1 MKYCGALMIDSKS
14 HILDLDLM
22 SVSQVESILDDA
34 DEMTK
39 ILNSDFK
46 KTEALKGKTIITLF
60 FEPSTRTRSSF
71 EQAGK
76 ILGADVINIV
86 NSSSSSKKGESL
98 YNTALTIQSIKSD
111 VIVLRH
117 PHSGAPYFLS
127 NLLKESTII
136 NAGDGMHAHPTQA
149 LLDMYVM
156 KKHLGN
162 LKNKRIVFIGDISH
176 SRVVRSNILG
186 LSKFGAKIVL
196 CGPQTLIPPD
206 LLSNKN
212 LPENHPFKNIYYEP
226 KLNDAI
232 NQADVIMPLRLQ
244 RERQDSGL
252 LPSLREYST
261 YFGISLKKLQHA
273 KPNTI
278 IMHPGPV
285 NEGVEIDHNVVHGQN
300 SVIQEQVFSGVAIRM
315 AILKSV
321 TQNKASKIE

>member
-1 MKYCGALMIDSKS
+1 MIDSKS

-156 KKHLGN
+156 KKHLGT

-300 SVIQEQVFSGVAIRM
+300 SVIQEQVFIGVAIRM

-321 TQNKASKIE
+321 PQNKASKIE

>member
-1 MKYCGALMIDSKS
+1 MIDSKS
-14 HILDLDLM
+14 HILDLDLI

>member
-1 MKYCGALMIDSKS
+1 MIDSKS

-206 LLSNKN
+206 FLSNKH

>member
-1 MKYCGALMIDSKS
+1 MIDSKS

-39 ILNSDFK
+39 ILNSNFK

-156 KKHLGN
+156 KKHLGT

-186 LSKFGAKIVL
+186 LNKFGAKIVL

-261 YFGISLKKLQHA
+261 YFGISLKKLQNA
-273 KPNTI
+273 NPNTI

>member
-1 MKYCGALMIDSKS
+1 MIDSKS

-117 PHSGAPYFLS
+117 PHSGAPYF
-127 NLLKESTII
+127 
-136 NAGDGMHAHPTQA
+136 
-149 LLDMYVM
+149 
-156 KKHLGN
+156 
-162 LKNKRIVFIGDISH
+162 
-176 SRVVRSNILG
+176 
-186 LSKFGAKIVL
+186 
-196 CGPQTLIPPD
+196 
-206 LLSNKN
+206 
-212 LPENHPFKNIYYEP
+212 
-226 KLNDAI
+226 
-232 NQADVIMPLRLQ
+232 
-244 RERQDSGL
+244 
-252 LPSLREYST
+252 
-261 YFGISLKKLQHA
+261 
-273 KPNTI
+273 
-278 IMHPGPV
+278 
-285 NEGVEIDHNVVHGQN
+285 
-300 SVIQEQVFSGVAIRM
+300 
-315 AILKSV
+315 
-321 TQNKASKIE
+321 

>member
-1 MKYCGALMIDSKS
+1 MIDSKS

-206 LLSNKN
+206 FLSNKH
-212 LPENHPFKNIYYEP
+212 LPENHPFKNIFYEP

-232 NQADVIMPLRLQ
+232 DQADVIMPLRLQ

>member
-1 MKYCGALMIDSKS
+1 M
-14 HILDLDLM
+14 
-22 SVSQVESILDDA
+22 
-34 DEMTK
+34 
-39 ILNSDFK
+39 
-46 KTEALKGKTIITLF
+46 
-60 FEPSTRTRSSF
+60 
-71 EQAGK
+71 
-76 ILGADVINIV
+76 
-86 NSSSSSKKGESL
+86 
-98 YNTALTIQSIKSD
+98 
-111 VIVLRH
+111 IVLRH